1 LGIDPEALRLVVQ
14 WSFRC
19 TGTFLGTG
27 KNVRMDG
34 ASVTRQQQILHGEFQ
49 NVKPYF
55 SSSGLERVRRIRK
68 A

>member
-1 LGIDPEALRLVVQ
+1 MAHGSIGSSEKKSLAALLGIDPEALRLVVQ

-34 ASVTRQQQILHGEFQ
+34 ASVTRQ
-49 NVKPYF
+49 
-55 SSSGLERVRRIRK
+55 
-68 A
+68 